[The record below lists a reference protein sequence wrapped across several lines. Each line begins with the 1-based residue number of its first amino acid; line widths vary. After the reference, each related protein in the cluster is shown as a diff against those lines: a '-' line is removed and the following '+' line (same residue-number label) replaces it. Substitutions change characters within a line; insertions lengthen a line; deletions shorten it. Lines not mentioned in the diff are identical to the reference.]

1 CNFKL
6 KDVLSAQSRGG
17 IFYHRKGK
25 SLLAKSGGSKG
36 NKALDQLTESEED
49 DGDYATLRE
58 IPSDTVSEENK
69 LLDSALRDDSITYA
83 RTNRDLTPGDYEDP
97 SPLLT
102 PEPFHNELP
111 PPKISRD
118 TPATA
123 PVTAVVHSSTADS
136 EQPVTTTPRCLRR
149 ADSGMPHDE
158 LTPRSDSD
166 SSGGSPPSH
175 SETSSGVHSNSSSET
190 HKPRSTS
197 VDDLTMESSRQPS
210 PPWRSFSLQRN
221 VVPPPPPHV
230 AESTV
235 VIRRSKQARPKTTD
249 EPFGRSTNMR
259 MTSFTDHPAATL
271 PLYPTQQVATVYP
284 HCSTMPLPTGGPS
297 IPRQHTTIPS
307 HVRLFNPFMKR
318 LHHCASGVVP
328 STGLSGGHH
337 TFPHKYSPLQHK
349 QDRDSA
355 NFSMASSGDSDQYLP
370 HT

>member
-1 CNFKL
+1 M
-6 KDVLSAQSRGG
+6 AQNTLYQAIGLYSG
-17 IFYHRKGK
+17 
-25 SLLAKSGGSKG
+25 LA
-36 NKALDQLTESEED
+36 L
-49 DGDYATLRE
+49 
-58 IPSDTVSEENK
+58 
-69 LLDSALRDDSITYA
+69 
-83 RTNRDLTPGDYEDP
+83 
-97 SPLLT
+97 
-102 PEPFHNELP
+102 
-111 PPKISRD
+111 
-118 TPATA
+118 
-123 PVTAVVHSSTADS
+123 
-136 EQPVTTTPRCLRR
+136 QPVTTTPRCLRR

-197 VDDLTMESSRQPS
+197 VDDLTVESSQQSS
-210 PPWRSFSLQRN
+210 PAWRSFSLQCN
-221 VVPPPPPHV
+221 AVPSPPPQV
-230 AESTV
+230 VENTV

-284 HCSTMPLPTGGPS
+284 HCSTMPLPTGGPT

-318 LHHCASGVVP
+318 LHHCGSGVVP

-337 TFPHKYSPLQHK
+337 TFPHKYTPLQHK

-355 NFSMASSGDSDQYLP
+355 NFSMASSGDSDQCLP